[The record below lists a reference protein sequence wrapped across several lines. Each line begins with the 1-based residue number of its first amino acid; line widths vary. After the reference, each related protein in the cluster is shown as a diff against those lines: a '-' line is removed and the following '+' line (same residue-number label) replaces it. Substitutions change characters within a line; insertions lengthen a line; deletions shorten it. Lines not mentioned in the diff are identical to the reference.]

1 MLLLQHSS
9 KGRQWVEGEGSSLL
23 LPNRSAYSG
32 TLSQIVA
39 MKVRNAAPAAQ
50 QQRQAVG
57 RRGGV
62 QLTVAQL
69 VSLQRDPQ
77 PDCCDKSSQCRSC
90 STAAKVGSGERGRG
104 AAYCCLIGTVS
115 L

>member
-9 KGRQWVEGEGSSLL
+9 KGRQWGEGEGSSLL
-23 LPNRSAYSG
+23 LPNWSAYSG
-32 TLSQIVA
+32 TLSQLVA

-57 RRGGV
+57 RGGEE

-77 PDCCDKSSQCRSC
+77 PYCCNESAQCCSC
-90 STAAKVGSGERGRG
+90 SAAAKVDSGWRPLEG
-104 AAYCCLIGTVS
+104 IVVDPE
-115 L
+115 